1 MKKDVDKDVV
11 AMEHVRLLPG
21 NNACVVQFSGPLLAG
36 KKHFCRFHFG
46 SASPE
51 GIKMAMIKTMGVAM
65 PIIRKVISNPDIFVI
80 QFLNTAIPFKLFTY
94 LMLTSILML
103 TDVHYGNEYP
113 FALFNHDR

>member
-36 KKHFCRFHFG
+36 KKHFCRFHSG

-51 GIKMAMIKTMGVAM
+51 GIKNGDDKNDGRCDA
-65 PIIRKVISNPDIFVI
+65 
-80 QFLNTAIPFKLFTY
+80 
-94 LMLTSILML
+94 
-103 TDVHYGNEYP
+103 
-113 FALFNHDR
+113 NHKKGHLKP